1 LAFVSREQYAEIMR
15 QARRVVVKI
24 GTSSL
29 TYATGKLNLAQ
40 MERLV
45 RDLSDVFNQ
54 GRELVVVSSGA
65 VGAGIGKLGLKRRPK
80 TIPEKQ
86 AVAAVGQGILMHIY
100 EKLFA
105 EYSQT
110 VAQVLLTRG
119 DLVERRSYV
128 NARNALLTLLEFN
141 VIPIVNENDTVAIE
155 GLKFGDNDTLA
166 ALVAGLIDADV
177 LIILSDIDGL
187 YTEDPRANPGAR
199 LIPVVEEI
207 TPEIEQLA
215 GGPRSEMAQGGMVT
229 KLQAARIAGSS
240 GVFTVVAKSQ
250 EPQIVRRLL
259 SGEALGTLF
268 LPAKRKLDSR
278 QRWIAFGSPVQGML
292 VVDEGAAEALLSR
305 GKSLLPSG
313 IIGVEGNFEAGH
325 VVKVVNA
332 SGQEIARG
340 ITNYSSGAIEKIRGH
355 KTSEIADILGYKVFD
370 EVIHRN
376 NLTITCAFEDKILS

>member
-1 LAFVSREQYAEIMR
+1 MSRGQYAEIIQ

-29 TYATGKLNLAQ
+29 TYATGKLNLSQ

-166 ALVAGLIDADV
+166 ALVAGLVDADV

-187 YTEDPRANPGAR
+187 YTGDPRINPEAR

-207 TPEIEQLA
+207 TSEIEQLA
-215 GGPRSEMAQGGMVT
+215 GGPRSEMAQGGMIT

-240 GVFTVVAKSQ
+240 GVYTIVAKSQ
-250 EPQIVRRLL
+250 EPQIVKRLL
-259 SGEALGTLF
+259 NGEELGTLF
-268 LPAKRKLDSR
+268 LPGRKKLDAR
-278 QRWIAFGSPVQGML
+278 QRWIAFGSPVQGVL
-292 VVDEGAAEALLSR
+292 VVDDGAAEALVSR

-313 IIGVEGNFEAGH
+313 IIGVEGNFEAGY

-332 SGQEIARG
+332 QGQEIARG

-376 NLTITCAFEDKILS
+376 NLTLTFAFEDKIPC